1 MEDNHCKFLGF
12 LILQMLF
19 ICNKSFFLVLQTGKQ
34 VFYIQKYISSVIF

>member
-12 LILQMLF
+12 LILWMLF

-34 VFYIQKYISSVIF
+34 VFYIQEYISVIF